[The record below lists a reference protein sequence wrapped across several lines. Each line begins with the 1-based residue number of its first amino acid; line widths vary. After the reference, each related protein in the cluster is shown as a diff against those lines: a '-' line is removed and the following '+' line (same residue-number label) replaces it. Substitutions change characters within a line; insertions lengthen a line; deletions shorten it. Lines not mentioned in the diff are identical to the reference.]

1 MPLLQHPDASTTP
14 GISTLKKYE
23 GKLKPREE
31 QTLYSTLELPPNS
44 FSGGV
49 VVGGVW
55 GGVTICRMLA
65 LQKEIGL
72 GKG

>member
-1 MPLLQHPDASTTP
+1 MPLLQHPDASSTP

-23 GKLKPREE
+23 DKLKPREE
-31 QTLYSTLELPPNS
+31 QNVYSTLELPPNS
-44 FSGGV
+44 FSEGSGG
-49 VVGGVW
+49 GED
-55 GGVTICRMLA
+55 TICRMLA